1 MRPTTVSTAVSA
13 AVLAGLLLTSCGD
26 TQTPGGED
34 TQDGRPVTTT
44 DDEESTGVDTEDTED
59 TNDPEGLDAVV
70 TAAWAQETPAA
81 SPYPS
86 TRPTVA
92 IRYSVRNEGAGPV
105 LVATERGHDQE
116 QSSPAPDSPM
126 AVWVSQGHEDDLARL
141 SKQVFDAP
149 DDIDLAAPWRAPAEL
164 LEAGAELE
172 GYVVVPVPLQGDL
185 PAARRSLILTE
196 EELTGTPARV
206 EVCIHVVPYVDGA
219 APDEIVMGMAGGLVC
234 SDPLELP
241 EVGR

>member
-1 MRPTTVSTAVSA
+1 MSTTVLT
-13 AVLAGLLLTSCGD
+13 GLLLSACGG
-26 TQTPGGED
+26 TQLPGGESA
-34 TQDGRPVTTT
+34 P
-44 DDEESTGVDTEDTED
+44 DEQEGTGVGTEDTGKVNDTEDTEVI
-59 TNDPEGLDAVV
+59 DAVI
-70 TAAWAQETPAA
+70 TAAWTDEPPDA

-92 IRYSVRNEGAGPV
+92 IRYTVRNEGAGPV
-105 LVATERGHDQE
+105 LVATERGHAQE

-126 AVWVSQGHEDDLARL
+126 SVWVSQGPEAERARL

-185 PAARRSLILTE
+185 PEPRPSLILTE
-196 EELTGTPARV
+196 EELTGTPSHV
-206 EVCIHVVPYVDGA
+206 EVCIHVVPFVDGA
-219 APDEIVMGMAGGLVC
+219 APDEIVMGMSGGLAC
-234 SDPLELP
+234 SDPLQLP
-241 EVGR
+241 EVDR